1 MPFYGKIDFSKWEVT
16 MLEFARLITPQ
27 GKTIELSPETYRQ
40 VQELLA
46 RQPKRP
52 SRARIDK
59 IIHDTYGKY
68 AGGDSLT
75 QALLS
80 ERAADRTQ
88 EEARIARFN
97 G

>member
-1 MPFYGKIDFSKWEVT
+1 
-16 MLEFARLITPQ
+16 MLEAARLITPQ
-27 GKTIELSPETYRQ
+27 GKTIELSPEIYKQ

-46 RQPKRP
+46 RQPKRS
-52 SRARIDK
+52 SRARVDQVIR
-59 IIHDTYGKY
+59 DTYGKY

-80 ERAADRTQ
+80 ERAAECSREDAKV
-88 EEARIARFN
+88 ARSD